1 MKRERE
7 RERERE
13 RRLEKEKQKNHLIDQ
28 FAVIIFVLVVVLG
41 NISKRENKRIR

>member
-28 FAVIIFVLVVVLG
+28 FAVIIFVLVVLG